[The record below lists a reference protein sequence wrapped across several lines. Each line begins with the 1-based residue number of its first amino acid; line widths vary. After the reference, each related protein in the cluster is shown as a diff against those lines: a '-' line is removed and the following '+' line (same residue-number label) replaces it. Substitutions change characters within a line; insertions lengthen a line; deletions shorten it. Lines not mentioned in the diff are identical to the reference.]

1 MNKATRAGARL
12 ASFALLLLVAAAAS
26 AKGQNVSPQR
36 PSALDRYEAEATDSV
51 EVTIDERVLRLAA
64 SAIPDRSA
72 DDRVYKSLLTGLKGV
87 YVRAFRFDRE
97 GVYQSSDAEAL
108 RSRFR
113 GPEWSRIVGVRSR
126 RYGDNVDVF
135 LSSSGGVV
143 TGMGVVVAGPRD
155 LVYVNVEGP
164 IDIQKLSQLEGRL
177 RIPKLDLFVE
187 GEDRE
192 H

>member
-1 MNKATRAGARL
+1 MNKGTRAGARL
-12 ASFALLLLVAAAAS
+12 ACLALLLVVAGATANAQGTNS
-26 AKGQNVSPQR
+26 QR
-36 PSALDRYEAEATDSV
+36 PSGLDRYEAEATDSV

-64 SAIPDRSA
+64 SAIPEKTA
-72 DDRVYKSLLTGLKGV
+72 DDRVYKSLLTGLKSV
-87 YVRAFRFDRE
+87 YVRAFKFERE
-97 GVYQSSDAEAL
+97 GVYQSSEAEAL

-113 GPEWSRIVGVRSR
+113 GPEWSRVVGVRSR

-135 LSSSGGVV
+135 LSSSGSVV

-164 IDIQKLSQLEGRL
+164 IDLQKLSQLEGRL
-177 RIPKLDLFVE
+177 RIPKLDLYVE